1 MSDLENAPSASYED
15 NSYVSRPGEKDQP
28 IAVQADSDRVEDP
41 IDAEQADTDAQ
52 LGKLATFL
60 LSNTTDRMTERDEK
74 DAIDQSNIIEERTRG
89 ATQPGGTYQE
99 PGDEEGLPSDD
110 GTSSV

>member
-52 LGKLATFL
+52 L
-60 LSNTTDRMTERDEK
+60 ERDEK

-99 PGDEEGLPSDD
+99 PGDEEGLPTDD

>member
-1 MSDLENAPSASYED
+1 MSNLENAPSASFED

-41 IDAEQADTDAQ
+41 IDAEQADSDAQ
-52 LGKLATFL
+52 L
-60 LSNTTDRMTERDEK
+60 ERDEK
-74 DAIDQSNIIEERTRG
+74 DAIDKSNIIEERTRG
-89 ATQPGGTYQE
+89 AAQPGGTYQE
-99 PGDEEGLPSDD
+99 PGDEEGLPTDD

>member
-1 MSDLENAPSASYED
+1 MSDLENAPSASVED

-52 LGKLATFL
+52 LGTLKTPVYSQSL
-60 LSNTTDRMTERDEK
+60 LT
-74 DAIDQSNIIEERTRG
+74 
-89 ATQPGGTYQE
+89 P
-99 PGDEEGLPSDD
+99 
-110 GTSSV
+110 

>member
-15 NSYVSRPGEKDQP
+15 NSYVSRPGEKGQP

-52 LGKLATFL
+52 L
-60 LSNTTDRMTERDEK
+60 ERDEK

-99 PGDEEGLPSDD
+99 PGDEEGLPTND

>member
-28 IAVQADSDRVEDP
+28 VAVQADSDRVEDP

-52 LGKLATFL
+52 LGKSYFFSLV
-60 LSNTTDRMTERDEK
+60 E
-74 DAIDQSNIIEERTRG
+74 Q
-89 ATQPGGTYQE
+89 Y
-99 PGDEEGLPSDD
+99 
-110 GTSSV
+110 

>member
-1 MSDLENAPSASYED
+1 MSDLENAPSASFEE

-52 LGKLATFL
+52 LGTFK
-60 LSNTTDRMTERDEK
+60 TFWPT
-74 DAIDQSNIIEERTRG
+74 I
-89 ATQPGGTYQE
+89 
-99 PGDEEGLPSDD
+99 
-110 GTSSV
+110 TSF

>member
-28 IAVQADSDRVEDP
+28 VAVQADSDRVEDP

-52 LGKLATFL
+52 L
-60 LSNTTDRMTERDEK
+60 ERDEM
-74 DAIDQSNIIEERTRG
+74 DAIDQSNIIEECTRG
-89 ATQPGGTYQE
+89 AAQPGGTYQE

>member
-41 IDAEQADTDAQ
+41 INAEQADTDVQ
-52 LGKLATFL
+52 L
-60 LSNTTDRMTERDEK
+60 ERDEK

>member
-1 MSDLENAPSASYED
+1 MSDLENAPSASFEE

-52 LGKLATFL
+52 L
-60 LSNTTDRMTERDEK
+60 ERDEK
-74 DAIDQSNIIEERTRG
+74 DAIDKSNIIEERTRG

-99 PGDEEGLPSDD
+99 PGDEEGLPADD

>member
-28 IAVQADSDRVEDP
+28 IAVQADSDRFEDP

-52 LGKLATFL
+52 L
-60 LSNTTDRMTERDEK
+60 ERDEK

-99 PGDEEGLPSDD
+99 PGDEEGLPTDD

>member
-1 MSDLENAPSASYED
+1 MSDLESAPSASYED

-52 LGKLATFL
+52 L
-60 LSNTTDRMTERDEK
+60 ERDEK

-89 ATQPGGTYQE
+89 AAQPRGTYQE